1 MINLLDQNQW
11 FTSNGLRL
19 MSIPLSDEFPT
30 PADDNQASA
39 DNNKALADDNQT
51 PADDT
56 KAPAD
61 DNQASADDNQ
71 APANASQ
78 APSVGELGSAAKKL
92 KANRLEDV
100 HTFSGIEQDFGFR
113 IDAEHGDVVAVLA
126 SHQKK
131 AASGVPGFPTN
142 SWVITTAR
150 SQKRAASSKKMELFI
165 PRLNRQARLEDP
177 RTIRFAFNTRLWAGS
192 SLGCNSR
199 FNNISVATVPIS

>member
-61 DNQASADDNQ
+61 DN
-71 APANASQ
+71 
-78 APSVGELGSAAKKL
+78 
-92 KANRLEDV
+92 
-100 HTFSGIEQDFGFR
+100 
-113 IDAEHGDVVAVLA
+113 
-126 SHQKK
+126 
-131 AASGVPGFPTN
+131 
-142 SWVITTAR
+142 
-150 SQKRAASSKKMELFI
+150 
-165 PRLNRQARLEDP
+165 
-177 RTIRFAFNTRLWAGS
+177 
-192 SLGCNSR
+192 
-199 FNNISVATVPIS
+199 